1 MLFAALTHSVVIF
14 GVTHMQKP
22 RKKLIVVATAFSLH
36 AYALQGLAEE
46 QSQAS
51 KSVALDKLEVR
62 GILPDRL
69 DSVPGSYDL
78 IDEKALMERRPF
90 SIQEALNNV
99 PGVNVVG
106 ENTFGLGVNIGI
118 RGLNPRRTS
127 RTLLMEDG
135 MPIFLAPYGDPAAH
149 YTTPLERVQRIE
161 VVKGSGQ
168 ILYGPQTVG
177 GMINFVTRP
186 VPTDG
191 QVHGNVQ
198 ATLGNHDF
206 SSLYGTIGA
215 GDERGGLMIDALHKK
230 GDGIRKHH
238 DFEIQEYTAKG
249 QLNLS
254 DRHTLI
260 AKASYFREDSHVSE
274 TGLGLVEYH
283 EDKYQAPTGKNDVFQ
298 HERTTFQLQHLFQV
312 NEQVKLSTQAYYAKS
327 ERASFRQINNPGEN
341 AGRSQLER
349 CPAGIGGNGNPN
361 LALADQCGGRWRP
374 REFEYW
380 GIEPRLDIQHSL
392 FGIESN
398 AVLGFR
404 YHKED
409 IDRKQYRGD
418 DARFQHLGFAQTT
431 LPRED
436 IKIEVEAKSYYAQNT
451 FYVGDWTFTPGLRL
465 EDIRIKTDVMRADGN
480 PQNNPESKLTNN
492 QTKLL
497 PGLGLTWNGFEK
509 TTLFAGVHKGFAPPR
524 PDRDLFAENGAN
536 TAVVS
541 KTKPEESIN
550 WELGLRSSF
559 FKGVTFESTL
569 FHTVFDDIVVA
580 GPVQGTFINGG
591 QSEQNGI
598 EFGGRIN
605 FGQIYNTS
613 HNFYIAGSYTNLFTA
628 KFKKTNA
635 AANIVDGDRL
645 PYAPRHLASLSFGY
659 EHPVGLDARIGVD
672 YVSRQEEDVSFRAG
686 RNSANV
692 LRGVTGDIP
701 SYALI
706 NATVNYRPVG
716 SRMTYFASAY
726 NLGDREYL
734 VSRVDGMVAGRQRQV
749 FGGIRYDF

>member
-1 MLFAALTHSVVIF
+1 
-14 GVTHMQKP
+14 
-22 RKKLIVVATAFSLH
+22 
-36 AYALQGLAEE
+36 
-46 QSQAS
+46 
-51 KSVALDKLEVR
+51 
-62 GILPDRL
+62 
-69 DSVPGSYDL
+69 
-78 IDEKALMERRPF
+78 
-90 SIQEALNNV
+90 
-99 PGVNVVG
+99 
-106 ENTFGLGVNIGI
+106 
-118 RGLNPRRTS
+118 
-127 RTLLMEDG
+127 
-135 MPIFLAPYGDPAAH
+135 
-149 YTTPLERVQRIE
+149 
-161 VVKGSGQ
+161 
-168 ILYGPQTVG
+168 
-177 GMINFVTRP
+177 
-186 VPTDG
+186 
-191 QVHGNVQ
+191 
-198 ATLGNHDF
+198 
-206 SSLYGTIGA
+206 
-215 GDERGGLMIDALHKK
+215 
-230 GDGIRKHH
+230 
-238 DFEIQEYTAKG
+238 
-249 QLNLS
+249 
-254 DRHTLI
+254 
-260 AKASYFREDSHVSE
+260 
-274 TGLGLVEYH
+274 
-283 EDKYQAPTGKNDVFQ
+283 
-298 HERTTFQLQHLFQV
+298 
-312 NEQVKLSTQAYYAKS
+312 
-327 ERASFRQINNPGEN
+327 
-341 AGRSQLER
+341 
-349 CPAGIGGNGNPN
+349 
-361 LALADQCGGRWRP
+361 
-374 REFEYW
+374 
-380 GIEPRLDIQHSL
+380 
-392 FGIESN
+392 
-398 AVLGFR
+398 LGFR

-692 LRGVTGDIP
+692 LRVVTGDIP

-734 VSRVDGMVAGRQRQV
+734 ASRVDGMVAGRQRQV

>member
-1 MLFAALTHSVVIF
+1 M
-14 GVTHMQKP
+14 
-22 RKKLIVVATAFSLH
+22 KKQSILMATVLAFNP
-36 AYALQGLAEE
+36 AMEVFAEE
-46 QSQAS
+46 KERQDAT
-51 KSVALDKLEVR
+51 LDVPPVMVK

-69 DSVPGSYDL
+69 ESVPGSYYL
-78 IDEKALMERRPF
+78 VDEKALEERRPF
-90 SIQEALNNV
+90 SVQEALNNV

-118 RGLNPRRTS
+118 RGLNPRRTA

-135 MPIFLAPYGDPAAH
+135 MPLFLAPYGDPAAH

-198 ATLGNHDF
+198 ATLGNNDF
-206 SSLYGTIGA
+206 TSLYGTIGA

-230 GDGIRKHH
+230 GDGIRDNH

-274 TGLGLVEYH
+274 TGLGLVEYN
-283 EDKYQAPTGKNDVFQ
+283 EDKYQAPTGNNDVFQ
-298 HERTTFQLQHLFQV
+298 HERKTFQLQHLFQI
-312 NEQVKLSTQAYYAKS
+312 NNQVKLTTQAYYANS

-341 AGRSQLER
+341 NGRSRLER
-349 CPAGIGGNGNPN
+349 CPAAVGGNANPN

-380 GIEPRLDIQHSL
+380 GIEPRLDIQHSA

-398 AVLGFR
+398 AVIGFR
-404 YHKED
+404 YHTED

-418 DARFQHLGFAQTT
+418 DARFQSLDFAKTST
-431 LPRED
+431 PRED
-436 IKIEVEAKSYYAQNT
+436 IRIDVEAKSYYAQNT
-451 FYVGDWTFTPGLRL
+451 FFVGDWTFTPGVRV
-465 EDIRIKTDVMRADGN
+465 EDLRIKTDVRRADGVAH
-480 PQNNPESKLTNN
+480 NNPESKLTNS
-492 QTKLL
+492 QTKVL
-497 PGLGLTWNGFEK
+497 PGFGFTWGGLEA
-509 TTLFAGVHKGFAPPR
+509 TTIFAGVHKGFAPPR
-524 PDRDLFAENGAN
+524 PDRDLELRIADTAN

-541 KTKPEESIN
+541 KTKPEESTN
-550 WELGLRSSF
+550 WELGLRSNYF
-559 FKGVTFESTL
+559 TGVSFESTL
-569 FHTVFDDIVVA
+569 FHTVFDDIVVN
-580 GPVQGTFINGG
+580 GPSLGSFINGG
-591 QSEQNGI
+591 ESEHSGF
-598 EFGGRIN
+598 ELAGRID
-605 FGQIYNTS
+605 FGKIYNSS

-635 AANIVDGDRL
+635 RASIQSGDRL
-645 PYAPRHLASLSFGY
+645 PYAPKHLASLNFGY
-659 EHPVGLDARIGVD
+659 EHPVGFNARIGVD
-672 YVSRQEEDVSFRAG
+672 YVSEQDEDVSFRVG
-686 RNSANV
+686 GTNQNV
-692 LRGVTGDIP
+692 LRGVTGNIP
-701 SYALI
+701 AYTLI

-716 SRMTYFASAY
+716 TNVTYFASAY

-734 VSRVDGMVAGRQRQV
+734 ASRVDGMVAGRQRQV
-749 FGGIRYDF
+749 FAGVRYDF